1 MASRPKLTISTTH
14 DHLFD
19 EFSKRY
25 VSRKIIGIEKASII
39 HLAYDNI
46 KRMNVVIKIN
56 TDVSAFHHY
65 INEINILKHLKHD
78 NIVKLLD
85 SFIDER
91 NQKVYIVLE
100 YIDGMDMYNFLSIRK
115 RLTETQVIIF
125 LKKILETIQYCHSNG
140 VCHRDI
146 KCENIM
152 VTSSGDIKIIDFGYS
167 KFDPSNEFKMS
178 RLCGSATYIA
188 PEILSD
194 KITFYNQKCDSWSI
208 GITLYIMLFGYE
220 PFHAETDKETIKNIL
235 NNDLVIPKS
244 RYVDRN
250 ILDLL
255 INLLNKDPS
264 KRISIKDGLT
274 YLIF

>member
-1 MASRPKLTISTTH
+1 
-14 DHLFD
+14 
-19 EFSKRY
+19 
-25 VSRKIIGIEKASII
+25 
-39 HLAYDNI
+39 
-46 KRMNVVIKIN
+46 
-56 TDVSAFHHY
+56 
-65 INEINILKHLKHD
+65 
-78 NIVKLLD
+78 LD

-220 PFHAETDKETIKNIL
+220 PFYAETDKETIKNIL

-244 RYVDRN
+244 RYVDQN

-264 KRISIKDGLT
+264 ERISIEDGLT
-274 YLIF
+274 HLIF